1 MSSCSRAVHRHQLPS
16 ITFHR
21 HAVHHRQV
29 AIAPSLSVNHH
40 CDRSPL
46 PSRYRCPSPY
56 IAIKMPSRHPSPS
69 TSRRA
74 VHCRCAIH
82 CRRAAP
88 SSRSRPSLSIRLLL
102 SSCRRSVHRY
112 TSLLSRRCAIHRS
125 RTAPSITVKLPLRRP
140 YPSITIAITVHHHR
154 ASAVPH
160 RTSSSKSRH
169 AINRRQRAV
178 VPSIAVVPRRP
189 SPSRSRPLLSIR
201 LLLSSRRRSVH

>member
-1 MSSCSRAVHRHQLPS
+1 MPRWRLSLPPPAAPISPSRLHRSSSPIAVNSPSRGPLMSSCSRAVHHHPSPS
-16 ITFHR
+16 ITVHR

-88 SSRSRPSLSIRLLL
+88 S
-102 SSCRRSVHRY
+102 
-112 TSLLSRRCAIHRS
+112 
-125 RTAPSITVKLPLRRP
+125 ITVEE
-140 YPSITIAITVHHHR
+140 
-154 ASAVPH
+154 
-160 RTSSSKSRH
+160 
-169 AINRRQRAV
+169 
-178 VPSIAVVPRRP
+178 PSIAVNPSTAFKLPSLRP
-189 SPSRSRPLLSIR
+189 
-201 LLLSSRRRSVH
+201 